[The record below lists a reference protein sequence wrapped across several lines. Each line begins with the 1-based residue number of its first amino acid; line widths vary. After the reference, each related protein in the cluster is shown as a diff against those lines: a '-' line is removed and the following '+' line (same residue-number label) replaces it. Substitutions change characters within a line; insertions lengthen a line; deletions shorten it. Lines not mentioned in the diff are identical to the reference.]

1 MPIARESK
9 AAGRAARWWISV
21 RRRAIILTTGWL
33 VVAGAATT
41 PRPAFMRVR
50 APARILLVTL
60 DDRPSSLQWPVRL
73 GAVADVEVVAPPR
86 ELLGNFSVPGRPDAI
101 FAWVRA
107 QDLSAFD
114 AAVVSIDMLAY
125 GGLVASR
132 TDHSAT
138 DSAAL
143 GRLAFVGE
151 LRRRAPHLKIYGAS
165 VLTRLAPT
173 ADGSNETWRVALARW
188 AEISAVTGD
197 SALATETKRLE
208 SAIPVSLRATYGAVR
223 RRNATINRAALQ
235 LVRDGVLDYL
245 IVSQDDARAR
255 GLHVAEREH
264 LRAIVDSA
272 GIRNAVT
279 LQPGTDEAAMLLLA
293 RAVAQRVGRR
303 PSVAV
308 SYSSER
314 MADQPMPF
322 EDQPLRRT
330 VSLQIAAA
338 GAVET
343 RDGSASDL
351 RLFVFTSRNEQQ
363 RATVFADSIQ
373 LTVARGARVVVADVD
388 PKGDVQGADS
398 VFAEALTSRRIVAR
412 LAGYAAWNT
421 AGNAIGTALA
431 HAVLSEM
438 AATPV
443 KGGAR
448 IAPSRAATQ
457 AHRWFLAD
465 RWLDDFV
472 WHTLV
477 RPGAARLVRDRGWN
491 ALQLTEPEARVVAD
505 YAAPLMRAGALR
517 LRMAF
522 GVVDTAGQPCA
533 GLRDFRF
540 TLPWRRTFEAEF
552 EFALADRCADN

>member
-1 MPIARESK
+1 M
-9 AAGRAARWWISV
+9 
-21 RRRAIILTTGWL
+21 RRCVIVLATGSL
-33 VVAGAATT
+33 ALAGAATT
-41 PRPAFMRVR
+41 ALSAFRLAH
-50 APARILLVTL
+50 APARILLVPL

-86 ELLGNFSVPGRPDAI
+86 ELLGNFNIPGRPDAI
-101 FAWVRA
+101 FDWLRA
-107 QDLSAFD
+107 QDLAAFD

-132 TDHSAT
+132 TDRSAT

-143 GRLAFVGE
+143 VRLAFIGE

-197 SALATETKRLE
+197 AALAAETERLE
-208 SAIPVSLRATYGAVR
+208 SAIPAALRATYGAVR

-235 LVRDGVLDYL
+235 LVREGVLDYL
-245 IVSQDDARAR
+245 IVSQDDARTR
-255 GLHVAEREH
+255 GLHVAERER
-264 LRAIVDSA
+264 LRGYIDSA
-272 GIRNAVT
+272 GIGNAVT

-303 PSVAV
+303 PRVAV

-314 MADQPMPF
+314 MADEPMPF

-343 RDGSASDL
+343 RDGSAYDL
-351 RLFVFTSRNEQQ
+351 RLFVFTSRHEPK
-363 RATVFADSIQ
+363 RAAAFADSIRSI
-373 LTVARGARVVVADVD
+373 VDRGARVIVADVD
-388 PKGDVQGADS
+388 PKGDVQGADPA
-398 VFAEALTSRRIVAR
+398 FAEALASRRIVAR

-438 AATPV
+438 AVTPV
-443 KGGAR
+443 QGGAR

-477 RPGAARLVRDRGWN
+477 RPGAARLVRDRG
-491 ALQLTEPEARVVAD
+491 
-505 YAAPLMRAGALR
+505 
-517 LRMAF
+517 
-522 GVVDTAGQPCA
+522 
-533 GLRDFRF
+533 
-540 TLPWRRTFEAEF
+540 
-552 EFALADRCADN
+552 